1 MAKKTSNR
9 GGADP
14 KQAAQILRVLRTTY
28 PDADCELNFNNP
40 FQLLVATVL
49 SAQCTDA
56 RVNEVTKVLFKRYP
70 KPLDLAGA
78 DRTELEE
85 IIKSTGFYRAKANSL
100 LGLAQKLVTDY
111 RSKVPVELEELIKL
125 PGVGRKTANVVRGE
139 AFELPGLTVDTHFG
153 RLVRRFGWTKETDP
167 VKVEFAIADLF
178 DSKDWTDLSQTLIW
192 HGRRRCH
199 ARKPA
204 CGACPISQLCPAFGA
219 GPTDPVAAAK
229 LVKL

>member
-1 MAKKTSNR
+1 MAKNTSKR
-9 GGADP
+9 GKPDP
-14 KQAAQILRVLRTTY
+14 AQAAEILRLLRATY
-28 PDADCELNFNNP
+28 PDADCELNFKNP

-56 RVNEVTKVLFKRYP
+56 RVNQVTKVLFKRYP
-70 KPLDLAGA
+70 KPADLAAA

-100 LGLAQKLVTDY
+100 LGLAAKLVAEY
-111 RSKVPVELEELIKL
+111 NSKVPIELEELIKL
-125 PGVGRKTANVVRGE
+125 PGVGRKTANVIRGE
-139 AFELPGLTVDTHFG
+139 AFDLPGLTVDTHFG

-167 VKVEFAIADLF
+167 VKVEFAIAELF
-178 DSKDWTDLSQTLIW
+178 EPKDWTNLSQTLIW

-204 CGACPISQLCPAFGA
+204 CGACPVAQLCPAFGT
-219 GPTDPVAAAK
+219 GPTEADLAEN
-229 LVKL
+229 LVKS

>member
-28 PDADCELNFNNP
+28 PYADCELNFKNP

-56 RVNEVTKVLFKRYP
+56 RVNEVTKVLFQRYP
-70 KPLDLAGA
+70 KPSDLAAA

-139 AFELPGLTVDTHFG
+139 AFDLPGLTVDTHFG

-167 VKVEFAIADLF
+167 VKVEYAIAELF
-178 DSKDWTDLSQTLIW
+178 DPKDWTDLSQTLIW

-199 ARKPA
+199 SRKPA
-204 CGACPISQLCPAFGA
+204 CGACPISQICPSFGA
-219 GPTDPVAAAK
+219 GPTDPEAAAK
-229 LVKL
+229 LVKS

>member
-1 MAKKTSNR
+1 MARKPSNQ
-9 GGADP
+9 GKVDP
-14 KQAAQILRVLRTTY
+14 KQPAQILRLLRATY

-56 RVNEVTKVLFKRYP
+56 RVNEVTKVLFMRYP
-70 KPLDLAGA
+70 KPKDLAA
-78 DRTELEE
+78 ANRSELEE
-85 IIKSTGFYRAKANSL
+85 IIKSTGFYKAKSNSL
-100 LGLAQKLVTDY
+100 LGLANKLVTDY
-111 RSKVPVELEELIKL
+111 NSVVPQELEELIKL

-139 AFELPGLTVDTHFG
+139 AFDLPGLTVDTHFG

-167 VKVEFAIADLF
+167 VKVEFAIAELF
-178 DSKDWTDLSQTLIW
+178 NPKDWTDLSQTLIW

-204 CGACPISQLCPAFGA
+204 CGACPIAKLCPAFGT
-219 GPTDPVAAAK
+219 GPTDLETAKK

>member
-1 MAKKTSNR
+1 VARKPSNQ
-9 GGADP
+9 GQSDP
-14 KQAAQILRVLRTTY
+14 KQAAQILRLLRATY
-28 PDADCELNFNNP
+28 PDADCELHFNNP

-56 RVNEVTKVLFKRYP
+56 RVNQVTKVLFKRYP
-70 KPLDLAGA
+70 KPKDLAAA
-78 DRTELEE
+78 DRAELEE

-100 LGLAQKLVTDY
+100 LGLAGKLVTDY
-111 RSKVPVELEELIKL
+111 NSEVPKDLEELIKL

-167 VKVEFAIADLF
+167 VKVEFAIAEIF
-178 DSKDWTDLSQTLIW
+178 NPNDWTDLSQLLIW

-204 CGACPISQLCPAFGA
+204 CGACPVAKLCPAYGA
-219 GPTDPVAAAK
+219 GPTDPKVAEK
-229 LVKL
+229 LVKS

>member
-1 MAKKTSNR
+1 MAKNTSKR
-9 GGADP
+9 GKPDP
-14 KQAAQILRVLRTTY
+14 AQAAEILRLLRATY
-28 PDADCELNFNNP
+28 PDADCELNFKNP

-56 RVNEVTKVLFKRYP
+56 RVNQVTKVLFKRYP
-70 KPLDLAGA
+70 KPADLAAA

-100 LGLAQKLVTDY
+100 LGLAAKLVAEY
-111 RSKVPVELEELIKL
+111 NSKVPIELEELIKL
-125 PGVGRKTANVVRGE
+125 PGVGRKTANVIRGE
-139 AFELPGLTVDTHFG
+139 AFDLPGLTVDTHFG

-167 VKVEFAIADLF
+167 VKVEFAIAELF
-178 DSKDWTDLSQTLIW
+178 EPKDWTDLSQTLIW

-204 CGACPISQLCPAFGA
+204 CGACPIAALCPAFGA
-219 GPTDPVAAAK
+219 GPTDPAVAEK
-229 LVKL
+229 LVKS

>member
-9 GGADP
+9 RKPDP
-14 KQAAQILRVLRTTY
+14 AQAAEILRLLRATY

-56 RVNEVTKVLFKRYP
+56 RVNDVTKVLFKRYP
-70 KPLDLAGA
+70 KPKDLASA
-78 DRTELEE
+78 DRADLEE
-85 IIKSTGFYRAKANSL
+85 IIKSTGFFRAKANSL
-100 LGLAQKLVTDY
+100 LGLANKLVTDY
-111 RSKVPVELEELIKL
+111 NSEVPVELDELVKL

-139 AFELPGLTVDTHFG
+139 AFDLPGLTVDTHFG
-153 RLVRRFGWTKETDP
+153 RLVRRFGWTTETDP

-178 DSKDWTDLSQTLIW
+178 DPKDWTNLSQTLIW

-204 CGACPISQLCPAFGA
+204 CGACPVADLCPSFGA
-219 GPTDPVAAAK
+219 GPTEPDVAQK
-229 LVKL
+229 LVKS

>member
-1 MAKKTSNR
+1 MAKNTSKR
-9 GGADP
+9 GKPDP
-14 KQAAQILRVLRTTY
+14 AKAAEILRLLRATY
-28 PDADCELNFNNP
+28 PEADCELNFKNP

-70 KPLDLAGA
+70 KPTDLAA
-78 DRTELEE
+78 ANRTELEE
-85 IIKSTGFYRAKANSL
+85 VIKSTGFYRAKANSL
-100 LGLAQKLVTDY
+100 LGLSAKLVSEY
-111 RSKVPVELEELIKL
+111 NSKVPVELEELIKL

-139 AFELPGLTVDTHFG
+139 AFDLPGLTVDTHFG

-178 DSKDWTDLSQTLIW
+178 EPKDWTDLSQTLIW

-204 CGACPISQLCPAFGA
+204 CGACPIANLCPAFGA
-219 GPTDPVAAAK
+219 GPTDPAVAQK
-229 LVKL
+229 LVKS

>member
-1 MAKKTSNR
+1 VPKKPANRAKP
-9 GGADP
+9 DLD
-14 KQAAQILRVLRTTY
+14 QAAEILRLLRATY

-56 RVNEVTKVLFKRYP
+56 RVNQVTKVLFSRYP
-70 KPLDLAGA
+70 KVSDLAA
-78 DRTELEE
+78 ANRAELEE

-100 LGLAQKLVTDY
+100 LGLANKLVVDY
-111 RSKVPVELEELIKL
+111 DSEVPVEIEELIKL

-167 VKVEFAIADLF
+167 VKVEFAIAEIF
-178 DSKDWTDLSQTLIW
+178 DPKDWTDLSQTLIW

-204 CGACPISQLCPAFGA
+204 CGGCPVAELCPAFGT
-219 GPTDPVAAAK
+219 GPTDIETAAK
-229 LVKL
+229 LVKT

>member
-1 MAKKTSNR
+1 MPKKPPR
-9 GGADP
+9 QRKPDP
-14 KQAAQILRVLRTTY
+14 NQTREILRVLRATY
-28 PDADCELNFNNP
+28 PDADCELNFKNP

-70 KPLDLAGA
+70 KPKDLAA
-78 DRTELEE
+78 ANRAELEE

-100 LGLAQKLVTDY
+100 LGLANKLVIDY
-111 RSKVPVELEELIKL
+111 NSKVPVELAELIKL

-153 RLVRRFGWTKETDP
+153 RLVRRFGWTTETDP
-167 VKVEFAIADLF
+167 VKVEFAIAELF
-178 DSKDWTDLSQTLIW
+178 EPEVWTDLSQTLIW

-204 CGACPISQLCPAFGA
+204 CGACPIADLCPAFGA
-219 GPTDPVAAAK
+219 GPTDPELAAK
-229 LVKL
+229 LVKS

>member
-9 GGADP
+9 RKPDP
-14 KQAAQILRVLRTTY
+14 AQAAEILRLLRATY
-28 PDADCELNFNNP
+28 PDADCELNFSNP

-56 RVNEVTKVLFKRYP
+56 RVNDVTKVLFKRYP
-70 KPLDLAGA
+70 KPKDLAAA
-78 DRTELEE
+78 DRAELEE
-85 IIKSTGFYRAKANSL
+85 IIKSTGFFRAKANSL
-100 LGLAQKLVTDY
+100 LGLANKLVTDY
-111 RSKVPVELEELIKL
+111 NSEVPVELDELVKL

-139 AFELPGLTVDTHFG
+139 AFDLPGLTVDTHFG
-153 RLVRRFGWTKETDP
+153 RLVRRFGWTAETDP

-178 DSKDWTDLSQTLIW
+178 EPKDWTDLSQTLIW

-204 CGACPISQLCPAFGA
+204 CGACPVAELCPSFGA
-219 GPTDPVAAAK
+219 GPTEPDVAQK
-229 LVKL
+229 LVKS

>member
-28 PDADCELNFNNP
+28 PDADCELNFKNP

-56 RVNEVTKVLFKRYP
+56 RVNEVTKVLFQRYP
-70 KPLDLAGA
+70 KPADLAAA

-111 RSKVPVELEELIKL
+111 KSKVPVELEELIKL

-178 DSKDWTDLSQTLIW
+178 EPKDWTDLSQTLIW

-204 CGACPISQLCPAFGA
+204 CGACPISHLCPSFGA
-219 GPTDPVAAAK
+219 GPIDPDVAAK

>member
-9 GGADP
+9 RKPDP
-14 KQAAQILRVLRTTY
+14 AQSAEILRLLRATY

-56 RVNEVTKVLFKRYP
+56 RVNDVTKVLFKRYP
-70 KPLDLAGA
+70 KPKDLAAA
-78 DRTELEE
+78 DRSELEE
-85 IIKSTGFYRAKANSL
+85 IIKSTGFFRAKANSL
-100 LGLAQKLVTDY
+100 LGLANKLVTDY
-111 RSKVPVELEELIKL
+111 NSEVPVELDELVKL

-139 AFELPGLTVDTHFG
+139 AFDLPGLTVDTHFG
-153 RLVRRFGWTKETDP
+153 RLVRRFGWTTETDP

-178 DSKDWTDLSQTLIW
+178 EPKDWTNLSQTLIW

-204 CGACPISQLCPAFGA
+204 CGACPVAELCPSFGA
-219 GPTDPVAAAK
+219 GPTEPDVAQK
-229 LVKL
+229 LVKS

>member
-1 MAKKTSNR
+1 VPKKPANRAKP
-9 GGADP
+9 DLD
-14 KQAAQILRVLRTTY
+14 QAAEILRLLRATY

-49 SAQCTDA
+49 SAQCTDV
-56 RVNEVTKVLFKRYP
+56 RVNLVTKVLFKRYP
-70 KPLDLAGA
+70 KPKDLAAA

-100 LGLAQKLVTDY
+100 LGLANKLVVDY
-111 RSKVPVELEELIKL
+111 DSTVPVALEELIKL

-167 VKVEFAIADLF
+167 VKVEFAIAEIF
-178 DSKDWTDLSQTLIW
+178 DPKDWTDLSQTLIW

-204 CGACPISQLCPAFGA
+204 CGACPVAELCPAFGA
-219 GPTDPVAAAK
+219 GPTDSEVAAK
-229 LVKL
+229 LVKT

>member
-1 MAKKTSNR
+1 VAKKTSNR
-9 GGADP
+9 RKPDP
-14 KQAAQILRVLRTTY
+14 AQAAEILRLLRATY

-70 KPLDLAGA
+70 KPKDLAAA
-78 DRTELEE
+78 DRAELEE
-85 IIKSTGFYRAKANSL
+85 IIKSTGFFRAKANSL
-100 LGLAQKLVTDY
+100 LGLANKLVTDY
-111 RSKVPVELEELIKL
+111 NSEVPVELDELVKL

-139 AFELPGLTVDTHFG
+139 AFDLPGLTVDTHFG
-153 RLVRRFGWTKETDP
+153 RLVRRFGWTTETDP

-178 DSKDWTDLSQTLIW
+178 EPKDWTNLSQTLIW

-204 CGACPISQLCPAFGA
+204 CGACPVAGLCPSFGA
-219 GPTDPVAAAK
+219 GPTEPAAAQK
-229 LVKL
+229 LVKS

>member
-1 MAKKTSNR
+1 VPKKPASRAKP
-9 GGADP
+9 DLD
-14 KQAAQILRVLRTTY
+14 QAAEILRLLRETY
-28 PDADCELNFNNP
+28 PDADCELNFNSP

-49 SAQCTDA
+49 SAQCTDV
-56 RVNEVTKVLFKRYP
+56 RVNQVTKVLFKRYP
-70 KPLDLAGA
+70 KVTDLAAA

-100 LGLAQKLVTDY
+100 LGLANKLVVDY
-111 RSKVPVELEELIKL
+111 DSTVPVELEELIKL

-167 VKVEFAIADLF
+167 VKVEFAIAEIF
-178 DSKDWTDLSQTLIW
+178 DPKDWTDLSQTLIW

-204 CGACPISQLCPAFGA
+204 CGACPVAELCPAFGT
-219 GPTDPVAAAK
+219 GPTDPELAAK
-229 LVKL
+229 LVKT

>member
-28 PDADCELNFNNP
+28 PDADCELNFKNP

-56 RVNEVTKVLFKRYP
+56 RVNEVTKVLFQRYP
-70 KPLDLAGA
+70 KPSDLAAA

-139 AFELPGLTVDTHFG
+139 AFDLPGLTVDTHFG

-167 VKVEFAIADLF
+167 VKVEFAIAELF
-178 DSKDWTDLSQTLIW
+178 DPKDWTDLSQTLIW

-199 ARKPA
+199 SRKPA
-204 CGACPISQLCPAFGA
+204 CGACPISQICPSFGA
-219 GPTDPVAAAK
+219 GPTDPEAAAK
-229 LVKL
+229 LVKS

>member
-1 MAKKTSNR
+1 MAKTTSNR

-28 PDADCELNFNNP
+28 PDADCELNFKNP

-70 KPLDLAGA
+70 KPADLAGA

-178 DSKDWTDLSQTLIW
+178 DPKDWTDLSQTLIW

-204 CGACPISQLCPAFGA
+204 CGACPISQICPSFGA
-219 GPTDPVAAAK
+219 GPTDPQVAAK
-229 LVKL
+229 LVKS

>member
-9 GGADP
+9 RKPDP
-14 KQAAQILRVLRTTY
+14 AQAAEILRLLRATY

-56 RVNEVTKVLFKRYP
+56 RVNDVTKVLFKRYP
-70 KPLDLAGA
+70 KPKDLAAA
-78 DRTELEE
+78 DRSELEE
-85 IIKSTGFYRAKANSL
+85 IIKSTGFFRAKANSL
-100 LGLAQKLVTDY
+100 LGLANKLVTDY
-111 RSKVPVELEELIKL
+111 NSEVPVELDELVKL

-139 AFELPGLTVDTHFG
+139 AFDLPGLTVDTHFG
-153 RLVRRFGWTKETDP
+153 RLVRRFGWTTETDP

-178 DSKDWTDLSQTLIW
+178 EPKDWTNLSQTLIW

-204 CGACPISQLCPAFGA
+204 CGACPVAELCPSFGA
-219 GPTDPVAAAK
+219 GPTEPDVAQK
-229 LVKL
+229 LVKS

>member
-9 GGADP
+9 RKPDP
-14 KQAAQILRVLRTTY
+14 AQSAEILRLLRATY

-56 RVNEVTKVLFKRYP
+56 RVNDVTKVLFKRYS
-70 KPLDLAGA
+70 KPSDLAAA
-78 DRTELEE
+78 DRSELEE
-85 IIKSTGFYRAKANSL
+85 IIKSTGFFRAKANSL
-100 LGLAQKLVTDY
+100 LGLANKLVTDY
-111 RSKVPVELEELIKL
+111 NSEVPVELDELVKL

-139 AFELPGLTVDTHFG
+139 AFDLPGLTVDTHFG
-153 RLVRRFGWTKETDP
+153 RLVRRFGWTTETDP

-178 DSKDWTDLSQTLIW
+178 EPKDWTNLSQTLIW

-204 CGACPISQLCPAFGA
+204 CGACPVAELCPSFGA
-219 GPTDPVAAAK
+219 GPTEPDVAQK
-229 LVKL
+229 LVKS

>member
-9 GGADP
+9 RKPDP
-14 KQAAQILRVLRTTY
+14 AQAAEILRLLRATY

-56 RVNEVTKVLFKRYP
+56 RVNDVTKVLFKRYP
-70 KPLDLAGA
+70 KPKDLAAA
-78 DRTELEE
+78 DRAELEE
-85 IIKSTGFYRAKANSL
+85 IIKSTGFFRAKANSL
-100 LGLAQKLVTDY
+100 LGLANKLVTDY
-111 RSKVPVELEELIKL
+111 KSEVPVELDELVKL

-139 AFELPGLTVDTHFG
+139 AFDLPGLTVDTHFG
-153 RLVRRFGWTKETDP
+153 RLVRRFGWTAETDP

-178 DSKDWTDLSQTLIW
+178 EPKDWTNLSQTLIW

-204 CGACPISQLCPAFGA
+204 CGACPVAELCPSFGA
-219 GPTDPVAAAK
+219 GPTEPAAAQK
-229 LVKL
+229 LVKS

>member
-70 KPLDLAGA
+70 KPSDLAGA

-229 LVKL
+229 LVKS

>member
-1 MAKKTSNR
+1 VPKKPANRAKP
-9 GGADP
+9 DLD
-14 KQAAQILRVLRTTY
+14 QAAEILRLLRATY

-49 SAQCTDA
+49 SAQCTDL
-56 RVNEVTKVLFKRYP
+56 RVNQVTKVLFKRYP
-70 KPLDLAGA
+70 KPKDLMAA

-100 LGLAQKLVTDY
+100 LGLANKLVVDY
-111 RSKVPVELEELIKL
+111 DSKVPVELEELIKL

-167 VKVEFAIADLF
+167 VKVEFAIAEIF
-178 DSKDWTDLSQTLIW
+178 DPKDWTNLSQTLIW

-204 CGACPISQLCPAFGA
+204 CGSCPVAALCPAFGT
-219 GPTDPVAAAK
+219 GPTDSEAAAK
-229 LVKL
+229 LVKA

>member
-9 GGADP
+9 RKPDP
-14 KQAAQILRVLRTTY
+14 AQAAEILRLLRATY

-56 RVNEVTKVLFKRYP
+56 RVNDVTKVLFKRYP
-70 KPLDLAGA
+70 KPKDLAAA
-78 DRTELEE
+78 DRADLEE
-85 IIKSTGFYRAKANSL
+85 IIKSTGFFRAKANSL
-100 LGLAQKLVTDY
+100 LGLANKLVTDY
-111 RSKVPVELEELIKL
+111 NSEVPVELDELVKL

-139 AFELPGLTVDTHFG
+139 AFDLPGLTVDTHFG
-153 RLVRRFGWTKETDP
+153 RLVRRFGWTTETDP

-178 DSKDWTDLSQTLIW
+178 EPKDWTNLSQTLIW

-204 CGACPISQLCPAFGA
+204 CGACPVAELCPSFGA
-219 GPTDPVAAAK
+219 GPTEPDVAQK
-229 LVKL
+229 LVKS

>member
-1 MAKKTSNR
+1 VAKKTSNR
-9 GGADP
+9 RKPDP
-14 KQAAQILRVLRTTY
+14 AQAAEILRLLRATY

-56 RVNEVTKVLFKRYP
+56 RVNDVTKVLFKRYP
-70 KPLDLAGA
+70 KPKDLASA
-78 DRTELEE
+78 DRADLEE
-85 IIKSTGFYRAKANSL
+85 IIKSTGFFRAKANSL
-100 LGLAQKLVTDY
+100 LGLANKLVTDY
-111 RSKVPVELEELIKL
+111 NSEVPVELDELVKL

-139 AFELPGLTVDTHFG
+139 AFDLPGLTVDTHFG
-153 RLVRRFGWTKETDP
+153 RLVRRFGWTTETDP

-178 DSKDWTDLSQTLIW
+178 DPKDWTNLSQTLIW

-204 CGACPISQLCPAFGA
+204 CGACPVADLCPSFGA
-219 GPTDPVAAAK
+219 GPTEPDVAQK
-229 LVKL
+229 LVKS

>member
-1 MAKKTSNR
+1 MAKTTSNR

-28 PDADCELNFNNP
+28 PDADCELNFKNP

-70 KPLDLAGA
+70 KPADLAGA

-178 DSKDWTDLSQTLIW
+178 DPKDWTDLSQTLIW

-204 CGACPISQLCPAFGA
+204 CGACPISPICPSFGA
-219 GPTDPVAAAK
+219 GPTDPQVAAK
-229 LVKL
+229 LVKS